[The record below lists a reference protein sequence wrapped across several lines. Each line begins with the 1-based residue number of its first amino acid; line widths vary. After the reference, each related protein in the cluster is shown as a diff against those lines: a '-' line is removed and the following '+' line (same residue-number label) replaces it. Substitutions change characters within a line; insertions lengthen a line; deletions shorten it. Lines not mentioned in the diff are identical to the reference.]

1 MKKYKVIQGLQK
13 DSYKPTATIYTDA
26 LIKLIA
32 KEERIIEESVTTDK
46 ALKQLYPDMFFKK
59 LYMMVIAINSGYC
72 DTQIYPPE
80 MWEDWFF
87 MTESI
92 NSMISHMTPLE
103 FQRIF
108 PVAKTYDGNRYHIID
123 YFHTKKIIMSIG
135 ENVTI
140 GKNNM
145 MYFIQNYCNKDIGV
159 YLMNMESIRHHV
171 WKYRNGKDFMSE
183 IAEEI
188 LCDSDLSSFN
198 QHKEQH
204 SDKHKVSRRNRR
216 IFKIMN

>member
-59 LYMMVIAINSGYC
+59 LYMMVKAINSGYF

-108 PVAKTYDGNRYHIID
+108 PVTKTYDGNRYHIID
-123 YFHTKKIIMSIG
+123 YFHTKKMIKSIG
-135 ENVTI
+135 ENTVI
-140 GKNNM
+140 GTDNLM
-145 MYFIQNYCNKDIGV
+145 VFLQNYCNREMGF

-171 WKYRNGKDFMSE
+171 WKYRNGKDFMSG
-183 IAEEI
+183 IAEDI
-188 LCDSDLSSFN
+188 FSGSDSSSFN
-198 QHKEQH
+198 QCKKEN
-204 SDKHKVSRRNRR
+204 SGKHKVSRRNRR
-216 IFKIMN
+216 IFKIVN